1 VVEGPGRGCQGTCI
15 QHGGLE
21 VNIRKKYGHKGGV
34 NY

>member
-1 VVEGPGRGCQGTCI
+1 VVEGSGRLCQGTCI

-21 VNIRKKYGHKGGV
+21 VNMRKKHGYKGRV